1 MMTVEVCTA
10 EWVDMPKSK
19 LVTCPFLKPGPGKK
33 DEMQFT
39 FDLTKCDKFF
49 DVLLQNNVILQ
60 NIS

>member
-1 MMTVEVCTA
+1 
-10 EWVDMPKSK
+10 MPKSK